1 MYVHSNVGKS
11 SVIID
16 IFNAEC
22 GQIVQYSRLGRASPS
37 AYLHLI
43 FQAEVLNSI
52 VPTVTAGNIFIIS
65 ILLYPS
71 PSI

>member
-11 SVIID
+11 SVID
-16 IFNAEC
+16 NIFNAKC
-22 GQIVQYSRLGRASPS
+22 GQIVQYSRLGRAFPS
-37 AYLHLI
+37 VYLHLI
-43 FQAEVLNSI
+43 FQAEVLNSVI
-52 VPTVTAGNIFIIS
+52 PTVTAGDIFIIS